1 MILLSKLQA
10 YINYEAKDPTFLRTA
25 LTHKSYIKSK
35 SADPEC
41 REHNE
46 KLEFIGD
53 AVLDL
58 IVADRLYKMFPLD
71 NEGNLSRK
79 RASVVNEESLYNLAM
94 ILKIDECLL
103 LGEGE
108 EMQGLRYNK
117 RILASALEAIIG
129 AIYLDRGYDSV
140 NGWLSEVFQNY
151 MNEQFTE
158 HDFAK
163 DFKTRFQELA
173 QEKWKVTPT
182 YDVRD
187 VGGPDHQK
195 RFFAQVRVKNDVM
208 GEGFG
213 ESKKSAAQMAA
224 SAALESAQQFAQQR
238 T

>member
-1 MILLSKLQA
+1 MLLIDKLQT
-10 YINYEAKDPTFLRTA
+10 YINYTAKNPVLLQTA
-25 LTHKSYIKSK
+25 LTHKSYTKSK
-35 SADPEC
+35 FANPDC
-41 REHNE
+41 RENNE

-58 IVADRLYKMFPLD
+58 VVADRLHRLFPQD

-79 RASVVNEESLYNLAM
+79 RASIVNEDSLYNLAM

-108 EMQGLRYNK
+108 DLQGMRYNK
-117 RILASALEAIIG
+117 RLLASALEAIIG
-129 AIYLDRGYDSV
+129 AIYLDQGYEAAHH
-140 NGWLSEVFQNY
+140 WLSETFSHY
-151 MNEQFTE
+151 MNEQFSE
-158 HDFAK
+158 HDFLK

-173 QEKWKVTPT
+173 QEKWKATPV

-195 RFFAQVRVKNDVM
+195 RFYAQVKVKNEVM

-213 ESKKSAAQMAA
+213 ESKKVAAQMAA
-224 SAALESAQQFAQQR
+224 EAALQR
-238 T
+238 TQSVI

>member
-1 MILLSKLQA
+1 MLLIDKLQT
-10 YINYEAKDPTFLRTA
+10 YINYKAKNQVLLQTA
-25 LTHKSYIKSK
+25 LTHKSYQKSK
-35 SADPEC
+35 MANPEC
-41 REHNE
+41 RDNNE

-58 IVADRLYKMFPLD
+58 VVADRLHKMFPAD

-79 RASVVNEESLYNLAM
+79 RASIVNEDSLYNLAM

-108 EMQGLRYNK
+108 DLQGMRYNK
-117 RILASALEAIIG
+117 RLLASALEAIIG
-129 AIYLDRGYDSV
+129 AIYLDQGFDVAYA
-140 NGWLSEVFQNY
+140 WLSETFSHY

-158 HDFAK
+158 HDYVK

-173 QEKWKVTPT
+173 QEKWKQTPV

-195 RFFAQVRVKNDVM
+195 RFFAQVKVKHEIL

-213 ESKKSAAQMAA
+213 ESKKAAAQMAA
-224 SAALESAQQFAQQR
+224 ESALQR
-238 T
+238 MNNVV